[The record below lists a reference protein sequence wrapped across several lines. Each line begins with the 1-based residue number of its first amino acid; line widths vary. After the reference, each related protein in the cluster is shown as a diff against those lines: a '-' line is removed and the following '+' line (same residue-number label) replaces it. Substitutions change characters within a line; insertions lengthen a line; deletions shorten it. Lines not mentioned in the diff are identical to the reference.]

1 MSWIAQSWAVCR
13 KDLLIE
19 WRSPARAS
27 GVFFFALALLLMV
40 AFATGAS
47 SLALKRQA
55 AGALWL
61 GLLLA
66 STRSLDHAF
75 HTETEQGA
83 LEGLVLWP
91 VDPRAVYYGKA
102 LANTLIL
109 LGVGAALT
117 PLAIALFD
125 APILGNPWMFL
136 GLMLGGCA
144 AIAAPGTLLALLT
157 ARARGASALLPVLL
171 FPLVVPALIG
181 AARGCAVVMEGDPM
195 GQAPSWLG
203 LLVAFNALHWSLSG
217 LLFAR
222 VLEDAG

>member
-1 MSWIAQSWAVCR
+1 MSWVKQAIQVCR
-13 KDLLIE
+13 KDLLVE

-75 HTETEQGA
+75 HTETEHGA
-83 LEGLVLWP
+83 LEGMVLWP

-102 LANTLIL
+102 LANTIIL
-109 LGVGAALT
+109 LAVGAALT

-125 APILGNPWMFL
+125 APIQGNLLHFAA
-136 GLMLGGCA
+136 LMALGCA
-144 AIAAPGTLLALLT
+144 GIAAPGTLLGLLT
-157 ARARGASALLPVLL
+157 ARARGASVLLPVLL
-171 FPLVVPALIG
+171 FPMVVPALIA

-195 GQAPSWLG
+195 AQAPSWLG